1 MKNILATELVPSEH
15 VASLHPEWDVHELL
29 RRLDNDH
36 TFLRE
41 LLAVYRHDSQTSLQ
55 GAKNA
60 LASQDLAALE
70 RTAHG
75 LKGMMKNLL
84 MNRTAQSAS
93 DLEVAARQGEAKQ
106 AAALLAQL
114 EKAMEE
120 LLPEV
125 DAQLAEVKA

>member
-1 MKNILATELVPSEH
+1 MRWPAE
-15 VASLHPEWDVHELL
+15 
-29 RRLDNDH
+29 
-36 TFLRE
+36 
-41 LLAVYRHDSQTSLQ
+41 
-55 GAKNA
+55 
-60 LASQDLAALE
+60 DLAALE
-70 RTAHG
+70 RTAHS

>member
-1 MKNILATELVPSEH
+1 MKNISPAEFVPSEH
-15 VASLHPEWDVHELL
+15 AASLHPEWDVNELL
-29 RRLDNDH
+29 QRLDNDH

-41 LLAVYRHDSQTSLQ
+41 LLAVYRQDSQTSLQ
-55 GAKNA
+55 SAKNA

-70 RTAHG
+70 RTAHS

-93 DLEVAARQGEAKQ
+93 DLEVAARQGGAKQ
-106 AAALLAQL
+106 AAALAQL